1 MSGIAGPSDSPLST
15 APTIADL
22 LASVIRPASVL
33 GKAASD
39 SLPGSV
45 TAPSTA
51 SIALPFSATIPGKHV
66 KIDLPKPSKF
76 SRIAVDSDIRAWL
89 LRMHECLTISGIE
102 PSVWVVFA
110 SNYLDKAPS
119 QLWEARKTQLSSQP
133 EVLYSWDN
141 FREWC
146 LSSFSVHDHETH
158 AISQLEKL
166 RQTGS
171 VVEYKVA
178 HDVLAAHTTLP
189 MKLRLFW
196 WERGLKDEIRVMCSL
211 DPLTHKQYADI
222 EAAQNAA
229 CACDA
234 HLKFAS
240 VAAAQP
246 STATARV
253 HQRPHQR
260 AKLVDHTSRPTL
272 DTRVAKRRGDA
283 PADFTCDTEGR
294 LAKPLPGFFKD
305 WIATCNR
312 SDSGKPLL
320 PDNLL
325 REGNLPPGLCFYKGC
340 MKSGHRWD
348 RCPKLAMHVA
358 KNPSVRTL

>member
-1 MSGIAGPSDSPLST
+1 M
-15 APTIADL
+15 
-22 LASVIRPASVL
+22 
-33 GKAASD
+33 
-39 SLPGSV
+39 
-45 TAPSTA
+45 
-51 SIALPFSATIPGKHV
+51 
-66 KIDLPKPSKF
+66 
-76 SRIAVDSDIRAWL
+76 
-89 LRMHECLTISGIE
+89 
-102 PSVWVVFA
+102 WVVFA
-110 SNYLDKAPS
+110 SNYLDKAPL

-146 LSSFSVHDHETH
+146 LSSFSVHDHETY

-171 VVEYKVA
+171 VAEYKAA
-178 HDVLAAHTTLP
+178 HDVLAAQTTLP

-196 WERGLKDEIRVMCSL
+196 WECGLKDEIRVMCSL

-234 HLKFAS
+234 HLKSAS
-240 VAAAQP
+240 AAAASCKRGAQP

-260 AKLVDHTSRPTL
+260 AKFADHTSRPAM
-272 DTRVAKRRGDA
+272 DTRIAKWRGDA
-283 PADFTCDTEGR
+283 PADFACDTEGR
-294 LAKPLPGFFKD
+294 LAEPLPGFFKD
-305 WIATCNR
+305 WIAKCDR
-312 SDSGKPLL
+312 SGSGRPLL
-320 PDNLL
+320 PDDLL